1 MEGKT
6 EKQEKT
12 PDKAES
18 AAKPETV
25 KRLRGKEVGM
35 VVLFLVLLVIL
46 TLKSNLFDEVK
57 NLSREEQQF
66 KDFVEYSVD
75 RDYSGILS
83 DMRLIAYRVIDIKM
97 TDKDQKAV
105 LRYEDP
111 KTGEPVEVT
120 QDGRYQAEVRGYL
133 LWILPIKEFS
143 VTAEVE
149 K

>member
-1 MEGKT
+1 MGGKT

-12 PDKAES
+12 PDKAAS

-25 KRLRGKEVGM
+25 KRLRGKETGM

-57 NLSREEQQF
+57 NLSPEEQQF

-75 RDYSGILS
+75 RDYSGILG
-83 DMRLIAYRVIDIKM
+83 DMHLIAYRVIDIKM
-97 TDKDQKAV
+97 ADEDQKAV
-105 LRYEDP
+105 LRYEEP

-149 K
+149 E